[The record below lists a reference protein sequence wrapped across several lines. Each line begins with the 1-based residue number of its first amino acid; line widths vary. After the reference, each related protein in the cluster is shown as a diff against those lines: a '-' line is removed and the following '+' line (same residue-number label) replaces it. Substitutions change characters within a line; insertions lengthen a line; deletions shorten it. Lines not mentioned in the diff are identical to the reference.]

1 MHVAGTARLFWA
13 APCTV
18 LGLVI
23 GAWPLALGGRIAR
36 RDGAIEITYRERL
49 AACGH
54 VARALPFRGI
64 VFGHV
69 ILAVTSEELARIRA
83 HERVH
88 VEQYERW
95 GPLFYPAYLLTS
107 LTGYRRNPFE
117 HQAER
122 RAVEALARL
131 ARGGPARSEEAPP
144 SAGDLRGTT

>member
-1 MHVAGTARLFWA
+1 MHVAATARRVWA

-18 LGLVI
+18 LGLMI
-23 GAWPLALGGRIAR
+23 GAFPLALGGRIAR
-36 RDGAIEITYRERL
+36 RDGAIEITYRERQ

-69 ILAVTSEELARIRA
+69 ILAVTGEKLERIRA

-95 GPLFYPAYLLTS
+95 GPLFFLAYGASGLWQLLH
-107 LTGYRRNPFE
+107 GRRPYWDNAFE
-117 HQAER
+117 VQAR
-122 RAVEALARL
+122 QLEAAS
-131 ARGGPARSEEAPP
+131 GPAVARP
-144 SAGDLRGTT
+144 SHRHS